1 MRYIALFIVSLFIFA
16 PNQAQACRGPMLHTS
31 VFLQSLP
38 VAALDKS
45 FVAVVES
52 LEDSKAGFQAGG
64 DDEIKV
70 KIVKII
76 NGSYYA
82 DTMLITVP
90 LHSCYNGHDLKT
102 GDRVFLAGKI
112 TDGKFEGEWK
122 EMDLGQ

>member
-1 MRYIALFIVSLFIFA
+1 MRYFALFIVALFLLA
-16 PNQAQACRGPMLHTS
+16 PNKAQACLGPMLQTS
-31 VFLQSLP
+31 VFLKSLP
-38 VAALDKS
+38 VEALDKS

-76 NGSYYA
+76 NGSYPS
-82 DTMLITVP
+82 DTMLVTVP
-90 LHSCYNGHDLKT
+90 LHTCYNGHDLKT
-102 GDRVFLAGKI
+102 GDRVFLAGVI
-112 TDGKFEGEWK
+112 ADGKFEGEWK